1 MKRINIFRL
10 IALLILSIT
19 WRTCYSSDDISGV
32 DTSALSQWQAG
43 KTVTAEAVKAFGG
56 VGKCFAAEPIP
67 DEVWARML
75 GKSYKDNPYIKRA
88 DLRHIRALHWD
99 YDNQIHVGEMVCN
112 KLIADRLVTI
122 LRKLYDAKYPIQR
135 MLLPDE
141 YNADDETQMR
151 ANNSSCFCYR
161 AVGGTKVLSKHSRG
175 MAVDIN
181 TLYNPYYKKRK
192 DGTLYVQ
199 PATAKTYC
207 DRTKSFKYKIDRND
221 LCYRL
226 FIEAG
231 FRWGGDWKS
240 CKDYQHFEY

>member
-1 MKRINIFRL
+1 M
-10 IALLILSIT
+10 
-19 WRTCYSSDDISGV
+19 
-32 DTSALSQWQAG
+32 SQWQAG

-161 AVGGTKVLSKHSRG
+161 AVGCTKVLSKHSRG